1 MKLFEHLERVNID
14 GFSPSD
20 VWTSLLICATL
31 PGHPVPSLLQLQG
44 GQKQECEG
52 VSILR
57 IAIYRAI
64 FNTQMQVCQVDDVLD
79 HLRILYRI

>member
-79 HLRILYRI
+79 HLRILYCI